1 MLGAK
6 IVTKTIKAVNIS
18 KFEKMLEFAEE
29 TQIQTLRRIISY
41 NKNTLFG
48 KAHNFGEIHTIRD
61 FQHNVPIYNYYKLR
75 PYIRQILSGKT
86 NVLFSDRQMWWVK
99 SSGTTGD
106 PKLYPITESRI
117 TGDQK
122 IGTRMVLSY
131 LLWDK
136 ENIKILKGKMLSFTA
151 TAIIEYINNI
161 PVGYIS
167 GVMAATQSRLI
178 KHLMAI
184 PQYVINITDPSK
196 KYYET
201 LVHALK
207 NNITLISGASSFIV
221 KALKF
226 LFDPE
231 MMSKVLDDPRVKVSQ
246 KANISILYSNA
257 KNYKVK
263 DIWNNLRLI
272 AWSAVDIKPYKKWF
286 NQYVGDVD
294 FFEFYTGSEGMYAF
308 QLYENENL
316 VLNVD
321 KYFFEFVPEEEW
333 SNKQHP
339 RRLTISEVKKGHRYV
354 LLVTSSS
361 GLYSYT
367 IDDVIEVVKTDPVMI
382 RVIGKVGR
390 VLNIATE
397 KITEKEI
404 NMALNVAAERT
415 NSVIGEYIVVPKIA
429 NGQGRYQF
437 YINFQKHP
445 PDVSLFENALDQ
457 ALKEI
462 NYVYQLVRDEDIL
475 GKPNVQLV
483 SDIFFNII
491 ERRLLENGKPLG
503 QYKPLHIEE
512 VEPFDL
518 FMRDINA

>member
-1 MLGAK
+1 
-6 IVTKTIKAVNIS
+6 
-18 KFEKMLEFAEE
+18 
-29 TQIQTLRRIISY
+29 
-41 NKNTLFG
+41 
-48 KAHNFGEIHTIRD
+48 
-61 FQHNVPIYNYYKLR
+61 
-75 PYIRQILSGKT
+75 
-86 NVLFSDRQMWWVK
+86 
-99 SSGTTGD
+99 
-106 PKLYPITESRI
+106 
-117 TGDQK
+117 
-122 IGTRMVLSY
+122 
-131 LLWDK
+131 
-136 ENIKILKGKMLSFTA
+136 
-151 TAIIEYINNI
+151 
-161 PVGYIS
+161 
-167 GVMAATQSRLI
+167 
-178 KHLMAI
+178 
-184 PQYVINITDPSK
+184 
-196 KYYET
+196 
-201 LVHALK
+201 
-207 NNITLISGASSFIV
+207 
-221 KALKF
+221 
-226 LFDPE
+226 
-231 MMSKVLDDPRVKVSQ
+231 
-246 KANISILYSNA
+246 
-257 KNYKVK
+257 
-263 DIWNNLRLI
+263 
-272 AWSAVDIKPYKKWF
+272 
-286 NQYVGDVD
+286 
-294 FFEFYTGSEGMYAF
+294 
-308 QLYENENL
+308 

-518 FMRDINA
+518 FMRDVNA